1 MERKC
6 CGQIHLMNNNT
17 EVTGKEDHA
26 PVPAKIEMKQS
37 LSEVRRKS
45 SQSRDTP
52 RLIIQETQATLSE
65 EAVAE
70 LPSYSSFQR
79 MIQRKRK
86 HDNVPIPNPATLRKI
101 NVPEELR
108 RTLIGD
114 IFLMHD
120 CWPDDTDRF
129 LIFATQENL
138 NSIAQ
143 YREWFADGTFKITP
157 HLFLSDIYHPLFMP
171 RCNSSDGLLFFE
183 TKK

>member
-1 MERKC
+1 
-6 CGQIHLMNNNT
+6 MNNNT
-17 EVTGKEDHA
+17 EVTGKHDH
-26 PVPAKIEMKQS
+26 VLIPAKIEMKQS
-37 LSEVRRKS
+37 LSEVRRRS

-70 LPSYSSFQR
+70 LPSYSSVQR
-79 MIQRKRK
+79 IIQRKRK

-108 RTLIGD
+108 RALRGD
-114 IFLMHD
+114 VFLMHD

-138 NSIAQ
+138 NSIVQ
-143 YREWFADGTFKITP
+143 YREWFADDTFKIAP
-157 HLFLSDIYHPLFMP
+157 HLFYQIYTIHCLCQDATLTMAY
-171 RCNSSDGLLFFE
+171 FF
-183 TKK
+183 